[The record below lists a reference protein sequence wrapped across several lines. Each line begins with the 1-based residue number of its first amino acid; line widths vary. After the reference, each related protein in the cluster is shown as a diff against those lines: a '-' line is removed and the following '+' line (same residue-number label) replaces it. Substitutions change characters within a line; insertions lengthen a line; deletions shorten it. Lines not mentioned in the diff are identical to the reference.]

1 MTQYLLEGIETPR
14 KGRFSWASLL
24 GLLGAVAL
32 GASWLLPNHYVPWYF
47 FHSDAMAFIAVFAWL
62 VSIQL
67 RGEADEVVPRVVI
80 VILLAVAIP
89 WAQWA
94 AGLLGF
100 AGEAWVATL
109 YLGGLA
115 ASVLVGFRW
124 ARQANGEAVLLET
137 IVAATFIGGF
147 ISTGLSLAQW
157 LRLEDA
163 LGIFVANLG
172 DTARP
177 FANLAQPNL
186 LATLLVM
193 SVVAA
198 AWLYESNRIGR
209 WGLATAVLFLTVGLC
224 LTQSRAGYLSAAV
237 VCAWWIFKARTVSAR
252 RLELWWAPGWLLAI
266 ALVAFGLHHLS
277 AAFDLADDRAVAI
290 YDNNGR
296 WLMWKQIA
304 RGILESPWGGYGW
317 EHTTAAQMTGAIS
330 HPGDLATAY
339 AHDIFL
345 DMFAWLGIPLG
356 LAVCVAAVWWVGSRA
371 LQTKGRVGVFAF
383 ALALPVL
390 AHSVVEFP
398 FAYAVFLFPAGIMLG
413 AVEGAS
419 VRTRAAVLQAWRRH
433 VAMAL
438 TLGWAALGVQVVREY
453 GPAEDDFRFLRFEAM
468 HMGKTPGTH
477 SRPSFVLL
485 SQMAGLLD
493 VGRIQPHPGM
503 TDQEIGEV
511 RNVTLR
517 YPWAPPAVLYAAVL
531 EANGRQAEADRQL
544 EVIRGMYGPRY
555 FADAKLRLDD
565 LRTHWQEPASAGRR

>member
-1 MTQYLLEGIETPR
+1 MTEYLLQGIETPR

-24 GLLGAVAL
+24 ALLGAVAL

-47 FHSDAMAFIAVFAWL
+47 FHSDAMAFAAVVAWL
-62 VSIQL
+62 LSVQS
-67 RGEADEVVPRVVI
+67 RGGADEVVPRVV
-80 VILLAVAIP
+80 LAVLLGIAIP

-115 ASVLVGFRW
+115 ASLLIGFRW
-124 ARQANGEAVLLET
+124 AHQAEGEAVLLET
-137 IVAATFIGGF
+137 VVAATFVGGM
-147 ISTGLSLAQW
+147 ISTGLSLVQW

-163 LGIFVANLG
+163 LGIFIANLG

-198 AWLYESNRIGR
+198 AGLYESARIGR
-209 WGLATAVLFLTVGLC
+209 WGLAAAVLFLTVGLC
-224 LTQSRAGYLSAAV
+224 LTQSRAGYLSATV
-237 VCAWWIFKARTVSAR
+237 VSAWWVVKAQTVAAR
-252 RLELWWAPGWLLAI
+252 RLQLWWAPVWLLTI
-266 ALVAFGLHHLS
+266 VLVAAGLHYLS
-277 AAFDLADDRAVAI
+277 ALFDLADDRAVAI

-304 RGILESPWGGYGW
+304 RGILESPWVGYGW

-345 DMFAWLGIPLG
+345 DILAWLGLPLG
-356 LAVCVAAVWWVGSRA
+356 LVVCGAAIWWVASRA
-371 LQTKGRVGVFAF
+371 LRTNGRLGVFAF

-390 AHSVVEFP
+390 AHSIVEFP

-413 AVEGAS
+413 AVEGAQAGAPA
-419 VRTRAAVLQAWRRH
+419 TMPGAWRRLAL
-433 VAMAL
+433 VA
-438 TLGWAALGVQVVREY
+438 TLAWAALGIQVVREY

-468 HMGKTPGTH
+468 HMGKTPASH
-477 SRPSFVLL
+477 SRPTFVLL
-485 SQMAGLLD
+485 SQMAALLD

-503 TDQEIGEV
+503 TDEEIREV

-517 YPWAPPAVLYAAVL
+517 YPWAPPAVLYEAVL
-531 EANGRQAEADRQL
+531 DANGRKAEAARQL
-544 EVIRGMYGPRY
+544 EVIRGMYGSRY
-555 FADAKLRLDD
+555 FADASLRLED
-565 LRTHWQEPASAGRR
+565 LRTQWQERASAGQR